1 MPFAAYARAFSLP
14 QKSYSDHIR
23 ELHYRIETAQE
34 KMERKSRPGDFSQ
47 QSNHRRRNPLG
58 DGTATANVNNF
69 KSKSDQKEKSP
80 IKPDNSV
87 PMNESLV
94 ANRTVAARHTTNSP
108 KNQRISQI
116 SSAAPSDSK
125 RNSFIST
132 TSTNASGT
140 GRKRKTHIGPWQLG
154 STVGK
159 GGTAR
164 VRKVRHAMTG
174 QIGVAKIIP
183 VAMAERARA
192 ISLAN
197 LVHSAERG
205 DPTLH
210 FDKAMPLG
218 LEREIAIMKLLDHP
232 NIVKLYDVWENKN
245 EM

>member
-1 MPFAAYARAFSLP
+1 
-14 QKSYSDHIR
+14 
-23 ELHYRIETAQE
+23 
-34 KMERKSRPGDFSQ
+34 
-47 QSNHRRRNPLG
+47 
-58 DGTATANVNNF
+58 
-69 KSKSDQKEKSP
+69 
-80 IKPDNSV
+80 
-87 PMNESLV
+87 
-94 ANRTVAARHTTNSP
+94 
-108 KNQRISQI
+108 
-116 SSAAPSDSK
+116 
-125 RNSFIST
+125 
-132 TSTNASGT
+132 
-140 GRKRKTHIGPWQLG
+140 
-154 STVGK
+154 
-159 GGTAR
+159 
-164 VRKVRHAMTG
+164 MTG